1 MHLIKNVKYAEAKKI
16 VAVINKISGQEA
28 SVWGSD
34 GVSGDGTVTIAVQ
47 RHDTQQE
54 FCAKLSDHLYN

>member
-1 MHLIKNVKYAEAKKI
+1 MHLIKNVKYAEAKRI
-16 VAVINKISGQEA
+16 VAVINKIPGQEA

-34 GVSGDGTVTIAVQ
+34 GVPGDGTVTIAVQ

-54 FCAKLSDHLYN
+54 FSAKLSDHLYN